1 MKKELKLDLTVGI
14 KRLGL
19 ITRSLVNSKIVGD
32 YRSVFKGSGLEFH
45 DYRHYT
51 PEDDASMIDWKA
63 SIRSQELLVKE
74 FIEERNLSVFFLIDV
89 SSSMLYSTLDKL
101 KIEYSAELIATLS
114 YTILQAGDS
123 VGFALF
129 NDKVIRQQPP
139 KAGARQYY
147 NVVRTLADTS
157 HYGGAYDLCEAL
169 KFTMAFLK
177 EFSVVI
183 IISDFI
189 GLKNDWKHYL
199 KLVGKKFD
207 LIGIM
212 IRDPRD
218 KFLPDYDGQ
227 AILGDMYSDKQLVV
241 NINSISGDYTRY
253 VEARE
258 REIKSAFIDSKSDFI
273 ELTTD
278 KPFLKP
284 VTDLLLRR
292 AKRTR

>member
-218 KFLPDYDGQ
+218 EELPEQNGQ
-227 AILGDMYSDKQLVV
+227 VILEDMFSNKQIIANVD
-241 NINSISGDYTRY
+241 SIKEEYAQW
-253 VEARE
+253 VESRE
-258 REIKSAFIDSKSDFI
+258 REIRDAFVESRSDFLR
-273 ELTTD
+273 LTTD
-278 KPFLKP
+278 KPFIKP
-284 VTDLLLRR
+284 ITDLFTG
-292 AKRTR
+292 RTKKVV